1 MTGFFSSLRLG
12 FGRSRVP
19 LLLQTEA
26 AECGLASL
34 AMVAAFYGLHT
45 DMPTLRQR
53 FSLSLKGATMM
64 DLTRMAGQMNLNPRA
79 LRAELEHLPQLQLP
93 CVLHWDLNHFVVLAG
108 IRLGKAVIHDPAR
121 GVRHLSMEEVSKHF
135 TGVVLELTPAA
146 EFEPRTER
154 QSVSLRQLLGRVT
167 GLKRSLL
174 QVFAL
179 ALALEVFM
187 LLSPFFM
194 QWVVDSVLVG
204 ADRDLLVTLGLGFG
218 LLVFI
223 QVATGAIR
231 SWSVL
236 YLSATLNL
244 QWLSNVFAHLMRL
257 PVSWFEKRHTGDVM
271 SRFGAIQQIQQTLTT
286 SFIEV
291 VLDGLLVVLT
301 LAMMW
306 VYNGT
311 LTAIAVGSVVAYAA
325 LRGAFFKPLRRA
337 TEEAIIHDAKKAS
350 HFLESLR
357 GVQSIKLFN
366 RQQDRQARFMN
377 LVVDAMNANIATRK
391 LDLMFGVL
399 HKLVFGLER
408 VAVVWV
414 GALLV
419 LDRNFS
425 VGMLFAFIAYKEQFA
440 LRVSGLIDKAV
451 ELKMLKLQGER
462 LADIVLTA
470 PETEVLVPPRAD
482 VSAQLELRGVGFR
495 YSDAEPAVLKSV
507 NVLIEPGESVAIVGP
522 SGCGKTT
529 LLKLILGIHE
539 PQVGEVRVGGV
550 PLAHLGLR
558 SWRDMIGTVMQDDQL
573 FAGSIIDNVSFFDAK
588 PDLAWVEECARVAAV
603 HDEVL
608 AMPMGFH
615 TLIGDMGTSISGGQK
630 QRLLLARALYKRPKI
645 LLLDE
650 ATSAL
655 DVDRERLVNLA
666 VKQLHLT
673 RVIVAH
679 RPETIA
685 SASRVIVLKDG
696 RVAQDLR
703 TSTAPPWP
711 RCSRGYG
718 SVSGANTPNHRKA
731 CSRLSPHMSGAG
743 FNDEHTSG
751 RSGCPKIKL
760 RSSTD
765 NCTHRTAAVLLV
777 PFIIGMPGIG
787 DDIDGAM
794 QHAPQPGR
802 EFIRGPLSVATL
814 QWSTGWPRRACNR

>member
-703 TSTAPPWP
+703 TVDS
-711 RCSRGYG
+711 
-718 SVSGANTPNHRKA
+718 
-731 CSRLSPHMSGAG
+731 
-743 FNDEHTSG
+743 
-751 RSGCPKIKL
+751 
-760 RSSTD
+760 
-765 NCTHRTAAVLLV
+765 
-777 PFIIGMPGIG
+777 
-787 DDIDGAM
+787 
-794 QHAPQPGR
+794 
-802 EFIRGPLSVATL
+802 ATL
-814 QWSTGWPRRACNR
+814 AKV

>member
-1 MTGFFSSLRLG
+1 MSSFFASLRLG
-12 FGRSRVP
+12 FGRARVP
-19 LLLQTEA
+19 MLLQTEA
-26 AECGLASL
+26 AECGLACL
-34 AMVAAFYGLHT
+34 AMVAAYHGLNT
-45 DMPTLRQR
+45 DMPTLRHR
-53 FSLSLKGATMM
+53 FQLSLKGATMV
-64 DLTRMAGQMNLNPRA
+64 DLTRIAGQLQLNPRA
-79 LRAELEHLPQLQLP
+79 LRAEMEHLPQLQLP
-93 CVLHWDLNHFVVLAG
+93 CVLHWDLNHFVVLSHVSH
-108 IRLGKAVIHDPAR
+108 GKAVIHDPAR
-121 GVRHLSMEEVSKHF
+121 GLRELTMDEVSKHF

-154 QSVSLRQLLGRVT
+154 QSVTLRQLLGRVT
-167 GLKRSLL
+167 GLKRSLV
-174 QVFAL
+174 QIFAL
-179 ALALEVFM
+179 ALALEAFA

-204 ADRDLLVTLGLGFG
+204 ADRDLLVTLGIGFA

-223 QVATGAIR
+223 QVSTGAIR
-231 SWSVL
+231 SWAVL

-286 SFIEV
+286 SFIEA

-306 VYNGT
+306 VYSGT
-311 LTAIAVGSVVAYAA
+311 LTAIALGSVAAYAA
-325 LRGAFFKPLRRA
+325 LRWAFFRPLRNA
-337 TEEAIIHDAKKAS
+337 TEEAIIHDAKKSS

-366 RQQDRQARFMN
+366 RQEDRQARFMN

-391 LDLMFGVL
+391 LDLLFGVL

-408 VAVVWV
+408 VAVIWV

-419 LDRNFS
+419 LDRSFS
-425 VGMLFAFIAYKEQFA
+425 VGMLFAFFAYKEQFA
-440 LRVSGLIDKAV
+440 ARVSGLIDKAV

-470 PETEVLVPPRAD
+470 PENEVLVPPRRQD
-482 VSAQLELRGVGFR
+482 VGARLELRGVGFK
-495 YSDAEPAVLKSV
+495 YSDAEPIVLKGV
-507 NVLIEPGESVAIVGP
+507 NLVIEPGESVAIVGP

-529 LLKLILGIHE
+529 LLKLMLGIHE

-550 PLAHLGLR
+550 PLVHLGLR

-573 FAGSIIDNVSFFDAK
+573 FAGSIIDNISFFDAR
-588 PDLAWVEECARVAAV
+588 PDLAWIEQCAKMAAV
-603 HDEVL
+603 HDEIE
-608 AMPMGFH
+608 AMPMAYH

-645 LLLDE
+645 LFLDE

-655 DVDRERLVNLA
+655 DIERERLVNQA
-666 VKQLHLT
+666 VRQLDLT

-679 RPETIA
+679 RSETIA
-685 SASRVIVLKDG
+685 STNRVIVLGDG

-703 TSTAPPWP
+703 TVP
-711 RCSRGYG
+711 GG
-718 SVSGANTPNHRKA
+718 
-731 CSRLSPHMSGAG
+731 
-743 FNDEHTSG
+743 TSAFG
-751 RSGCPKIKL
+751 
-760 RSSTD
+760 
-765 NCTHRTAAVLLV
+765 H
-777 PFIIGMPGIG
+777 
-787 DDIDGAM
+787 
-794 QHAPQPGR
+794 
-802 EFIRGPLSVATL
+802 
-814 QWSTGWPRRACNR
+814 

>member
-1 MTGFFSSLRLG
+1 MSGFFSSLKLG
-12 FGRSRVP
+12 FGKHSVP

-34 AMVAAFYGLHT
+34 AMVAAYHGLHT

-53 FSLSLKGATMM
+53 FSLSLKGATMV
-64 DLTRMAGQMNLNPRA
+64 DLTRIAGQMKLNPRA
-79 LRAELEHLPQLQLP
+79 LRAELEHLPQLQMP
-93 CVLHWDLNHFVVLAG
+93 CVLHWDLNHFVVLAD
-108 IRLGKAVIHDPAR
+108 IRHGKAVIHDPAR
-121 GVRHLSMEEVSKHF
+121 GIRHLSMEEVSKHF

-146 EFEPRTER
+146 EFEPKVER
-154 QSVSLRQLLGRVT
+154 QSVTLKQLLGRVS

-194 QWVVDSVLVG
+194 QWTVDSVLVS

-257 PVSWFEKRHTGDVM
+257 PVAWFEKRHTGDVM

-301 LAMMW
+301 LVMMSI
-306 VYNGT
+306 YSGT
-311 LTAIAVGSVVAYAA
+311 LTLIALGCVAAYAG
-325 LRGAFFKPLRRA
+325 LRWAFFKPLRTA

-366 RQQDRQARFMN
+366 RQEDRQGRFMN

-408 VAVVWV
+408 VAVIWV

-419 LDRNFS
+419 LDRSFS

-462 LADIVLTA
+462 LADIVLTP
-470 PETEVLVPPRAD
+470 PETEVLVPPRSD
-482 VSAQLELRGVGFR
+482 LSAHLELRGVGFR
-495 YSDAEPAVLKSV
+495 YSDAEPVVLKNV
-507 NVLIEPGESVAIVGP
+507 NFAIEPGESVAIVGP

-550 PLAHLGLR
+550 PLSHLGLR
-558 SWRDMIGTVMQDDQL
+558 AWRDMIGTVMQDDQL
-573 FAGSIIDNVSFFDAK
+573 FAGSIIDNISFFDAT
-588 PDLAWVEECARVAAV
+588 PDLAWVEECARLASV
-603 HDEVL
+603 HDEIA

-655 DVDRERLVNLA
+655 DVDRERLVNQS
-666 VKQLHLT
+666 VKQLELT

-685 SASRVIVLKDG
+685 SATRVIVLKDG

-703 TSTAPPWP
+703 
-711 RCSRGYG
+711 
-718 SVSGANTPNHRKA
+718 SVDS
-731 CSRLSPHMSGAG
+731 
-743 FNDEHTSG
+743 
-751 RSGCPKIKL
+751 
-760 RSSTD
+760 
-765 NCTHRTAAVLLV
+765 
-777 PFIIGMPGIG
+777 
-787 DDIDGAM
+787 
-794 QHAPQPGR
+794 
-802 EFIRGPLSVATL
+802 ATL
-814 QWSTGWPRRACNR
+814 AK

>member
-1 MTGFFSSLRLG
+1 MSSFFASLRLG
-12 FGRSRVP
+12 FGRARVP
-19 LLLQTEA
+19 MLLQTEA
-26 AECGLASL
+26 AECGLACL
-34 AMVAAFYGLHT
+34 AMVAAYHGLNT

-53 FSLSLKGATMM
+53 FQLSLKGATMV
-64 DLTRMAGQMNLNPRA
+64 DLTRIAGQLQLNPRA
-79 LRAELEHLPQLQLP
+79 LRAEMEHLPQLQLP
-93 CVLHWDLNHFVVLAG
+93 CVLHWDLNHFVVLSR
-108 IRLGKAVIHDPAR
+108 ISHGKAVIHDPAR
-121 GVRHLSMEEVSKHF
+121 GLRELTMDEVSKHF

-146 EFEPRTER
+146 EFQPRTER
-154 QSVSLRQLLGRVT
+154 QSVTLRQLLGRVT

-174 QVFAL
+174 QIFAL
-179 ALALEVFM
+179 ALALEGFA

-204 ADRDLLVTLGLGFG
+204 ADRDLLVTLGIGFA

-223 QVATGAIR
+223 QVSTGAIR
-231 SWSVL
+231 SWAVL

-286 SFIEV
+286 SFIEA

-306 VYNGT
+306 VYSGT
-311 LTAIAVGSVVAYAA
+311 LTAIALASVAAYAA
-325 LRGAFFKPLRRA
+325 LRWVFFRPLRNA
-337 TEEAIIHDAKKAS
+337 TEEAIIHDAKKSS

-366 RQQDRQARFMN
+366 RQEDRQARFMN

-391 LDLMFGVL
+391 LDLLFGVL

-408 VAVVWV
+408 VAVIWV

-425 VGMLFAFIAYKEQFA
+425 VGMLFAFFAYKEQFA
-440 LRVSGLIDKAV
+440 ARVSGLIDKAV

-470 PETEVLVPPRAD
+470 PETEVLVPPRRQD
-482 VSAQLELRGVGFR
+482 VGARLELRGVGFK
-495 YSDAEPAVLKSV
+495 YSDAEPIVLKGV
-507 NVLIEPGESVAIVGP
+507 NLVIEPGESVAIVGP

-529 LLKLILGIHE
+529 LLKLMLGIHE

-573 FAGSIIDNVSFFDAK
+573 FAGSIIDNISFFDAR
-588 PDLAWVEECARVAAV
+588 PDLAWIEQCAKMAAV
-603 HDEVL
+603 HDEIE
-608 AMPMGFH
+608 AMPMAYH

-645 LLLDE
+645 LFLDE

-655 DVDRERLVNLA
+655 DIERERLVNQA
-666 VKQLHLT
+666 VRQLELT

-679 RPETIA
+679 RSETIA
-685 SASRVIVLKDG
+685 STNRVIVLGDG

-703 TSTAPPWP
+703 T
-711 RCSRGYG
+711 
-718 SVSGANTPNHRKA
+718 
-731 CSRLSPHMSGAG
+731 
-743 FNDEHTSG
+743 
-751 RSGCPKIKL
+751 
-760 RSSTD
+760 
-765 NCTHRTAAVLLV
+765 V
-777 PFIIGMPGIG
+777 P
-787 DDIDGAM
+787 
-794 QHAPQPGR
+794 
-802 EFIRGPLSVATL
+802 
-814 QWSTGWPRRACNR
+814 